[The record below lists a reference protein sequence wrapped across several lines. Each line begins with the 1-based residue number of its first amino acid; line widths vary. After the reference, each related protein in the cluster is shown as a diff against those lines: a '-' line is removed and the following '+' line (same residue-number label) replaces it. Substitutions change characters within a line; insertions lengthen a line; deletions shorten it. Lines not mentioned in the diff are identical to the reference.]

1 MIDRFNIIFINFK
14 IMNANRPTPGNNVY
28 QENYERLV
36 YNKKPLTLDLPELT
50 DEQMDE
56 LKRAFDLFDS
66 KGKGRIYPFEM

>member
-1 MIDRFNIIFINFK
+1 
-14 IMNANRPTPGNNVY
+14 MNANRPTGSNNIY

-50 DEQMDE
+50 EEQSDE

-66 KGKGRIYPFEM
+66 KGKGRIYPSEM